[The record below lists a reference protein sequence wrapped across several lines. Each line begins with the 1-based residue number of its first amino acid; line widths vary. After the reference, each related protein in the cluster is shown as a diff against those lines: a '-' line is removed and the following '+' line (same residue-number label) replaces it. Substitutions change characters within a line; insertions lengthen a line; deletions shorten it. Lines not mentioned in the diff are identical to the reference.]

1 MRREKR
7 MTDSDCIR
15 RRDVLDLFERW
26 EDDLTRQME
35 ENINFPH
42 TRSDLKVCRTQLE
55 DCIRAIREF
64 PPADGV
70 GERLEKLEQLEKL
83 LPVRP
88 GDVVYE
94 TDGVRVYRRTVRRIV
109 FDCGTF
115 AFDEDAIANGNVFL
129 TEREAEQAA
138 GLFREVEDVTGEN

>member
-1 MRREKR
+1 MA
-7 MTDSDCIR
+7 DSDCIR
-15 RRDVLDLFERW
+15 RRDVLDLFVQW

-64 PPADGV
+64 PAADGV

-94 TDGVRVYRRTVRRIV
+94 TDGIRVYRHTVRKIV
-109 FDCGTF
+109 FGCGAI
-115 AFDEDAIANGNVFL
+115 AFDSDAIGNRYVFL

-138 GLFREVEDVTGEN
+138 GLFREAEAGTGEKEGWS